1 MIPSLRQAFNS
12 QFSSDKYQRFRRE
25 LSARCGMEVPFQVSE
40 TPCFFPASLV
50 ERLGEDGKTLIRQLV
65 DSPEYHARSES
76 TIPDRF
82 RVANESRHPMF
93 IQVDFGLVR
102 DASGEVQPKLVE
114 LQAFP
119 SLYAYQPVLAHTY
132 LDVFGL
138 DSGFQEGSSQFAAKS
153 SNHGGH
159 GGARVGSDSGRHG
172 LRYYLSGLDRDSYR
186 QLLADAIVA
195 GHDATNVILME
206 VHPEEQKTLPDFLLT
221 SNLLGIRTV
230 CITKIIKEGRSLFYE
245 RDGHRLHIHRIYNRA
260 IVDELERKGVTLS
273 FDFRD
278 DLDVEW
284 AGHPNWYFRISKY
297 SIPYLKHPSVPRTWF
312 LDQMPEVPGDLE
324 NFVLKPLYSFAG
336 LGVKIAPSGGDID
349 AIPAEKRHEYILQ
362 ERMNFT
368 PIIETPHGPAKA
380 ELRIMYI
387 WLEELL
393 PVMIIVR
400 MGRGL
405 MMGVDH
411 NKNMQWVGSS
421 AALISGS

>member
-1 MIPSLRQAFNS
+1 MIPSIRQAFNS
-12 QFSSDKYQRFRRE
+12 QFTPEKYQRFRRE
-25 LSARCGMEVPFQVSE
+25 LAARCGMDIPFQVSE
-40 TPCFFPASLV
+40 TPCFFPAALV
-50 ERLGEDGKTLIRQLV
+50 ERLGEDGKALIRQLV
-65 DSPEYHARSES
+65 DSSEYRAKSEH
-76 TIPDRF
+76 TIPARF
-82 RVANESRHPMF
+82 RVPNEAAHPMF

-102 DASGEVQPKLVE
+102 DGAGELQPKLVE

-138 DSGFQEGSSQFAAKS
+138 DR
-153 SNHGGH
+153 N
-159 GGARVGSDSGRHG
+159 
-172 LRYYLSGLDRDSYR
+172 LRYYLSGLDGGSYK
-186 QLLADAIVA
+186 QLLVDAIVA
-195 GHDATNVILME
+195 GHDPANVILME

-230 CITKIIKEGRSLFYE
+230 CITKIIKEGRHLFYE
-245 RDGHRLHIHRIYNRA
+245 HNGRRIHIHRIYNRA
-260 IVDELERKGVTLS
+260 IVDELERKGVTLP

-297 SIPYLKHPSVPRTWF
+297 SIPYLKHASVPRTWF
-312 LDQMPEVPGDLE
+312 LDQMPALPDDLE

-336 LGVKIAPSGGDID
+336 LGVVIAPSRKDID
-349 AIPAEKRHEYILQ
+349 AIPAEKRSAYILQ
-362 ERMNFT
+362 ERVSFT
-368 PIIETPHGPAKA
+368 PMIETPHGPTKA
-380 ELRIMYI
+380 ELRVMYV
-387 WLEELL
+387 WLKELL

-421 AALISGS
+421 AGLVGG